1 MLHERRK
8 PSCFA
13 RILSSS
19 VCISPVRNMNSSGR
33 RILGAV
39 PVSASEIPPLP
50 PVAQIEGGGFFPSF
64 PELLRT
70 RQRLGGVFSYEIA
83 GGRTMTFIADPDVWR
98 LVFYAKGS
106 DHSKLES
113 DKLAYHWF
121 GIDKQVSKE
130 FTFPGLDATRDAMLY
145 YKMKAANAQVGRS
158 VLDAFSQWDASGERD
173 LWEVAMMTF
182 VPVVQHLFGEETFP
196 VAMCPHAAQTLWNYD
211 EDFKKVANGMPR
223 SMFPQM
229 EERAKELAHIFETSI
244 AKGNHL
250 SDACPVMKAR
260 LGVMHDPDHAKV
272 SIEKKARFMFSV
284 YWASQGNTIPGTFW
298 LLVHVVGNPSIR
310 AKAEKE
316 AREKFVPG
324 GTFDTS
330 ELPYITACVRE
341 TLRLKVA
348 NITHRSMTKDVDV
361 KLSTGET
368 YRIPEGQTVT
378 TASYLQHYN
387 PDIYKNPLEFR
398 PERWLDENTELSETD
413 WFPFG
418 AGTNMCSGRHLAQME
433 LALVLTLFLR
443 EFDAALIDAIPEEDW
458 DNTVAMVSP
467 IKRSCRFKYVKRA
480 ASSAKL

>member
-1 MLHERRK
+1 
-8 PSCFA
+8 
-13 RILSSS
+13 
-19 VCISPVRNMNSSGR
+19 
-33 RILGAV
+33 
-39 PVSASEIPPLP
+39 
-50 PVAQIEGGGFFPSF
+50 VAEIEGGGFFPKF

-70 RQRLGGVFSYEIA
+70 RQKLGGVFSYAIA

-121 GIDKQVSKE
+121 GIDKQVSKD

-145 YKMKAANAQVGRS
+145 YKMKAANSKVGLS
-158 VLDAFSQWDASGERD
+158 VLDEFSQWGSTGERD

-182 VPVVQHLFGEETFP
+182 VPVVQHLFGEETFRTE
-196 VAMCPHAAQTLWNYD
+196 MCPHAAQTLWDYD

-223 SMFPQM
+223 SMYPQM
-229 EERAKELAHIFETSI
+229 EEKAKELTQIFGDSI
-244 AKGNHL
+244 EKGNHL

-260 LGVMHDPDHAKV
+260 LEIMNDPKHETV
-272 SIEKKARFMFSV
+272 SIDKKARFMFSV

-298 LLVHVVGNPSIR
+298 LLALVLGDPAIR

-316 AREKFVPG
+316 AREQFVPG

-330 ELPYITACVRE
+330 ELPYITACVKE

-361 KLSTGET
+361 TLSTGEM
-368 YRIPEGQTVT
+368 YRIPKGQTVT

-387 PDIYKNPLEFR
+387 PDVYANPLAYR
-398 PERWLDENTELSETD
+398 PERWLENDYSETD
-413 WFPFG
+413 FFPFG

-433 LALVLTLFLR
+433 LALILVLFLR
-443 EFDAALIDAIPEEDW
+443 EFDAELIGSIPGEDW
-458 DNTVAMVSP
+458 ENTVAMVSP
-467 IKRSCRFKYVKRA
+467 EARSCRFKYTKRA
-480 ASSAKL
+480 SSVAKL